1 MKDNILNKEANYS
14 LSSSDNYKKVLD
26 CDVNDATKKYS
37 QLITEYYKFIIDN
50 LKLTN
55 IGFSNFI
62 IIRGLDTITNVFFH
76 LLYHTKNINLTY
88 FHCQKS
94 FYFYI
99 EFVGQMSDSEKTFL
113 QLTSRDAT
121 TYVYKKTI
129 YELKNELSNINTDV
143 ELKTKLDLIQL
154 NMNICQTYL
163 LKIVNSPN
171 KDSSLTECIIEL
183 NDKLNLFH
191 SNSTKSVLDKVIDT
205 LYYKIDNIVVFFE
218 INAKL
223 FKKIVKT
230 PGLLYNVEKNCKHVE
245 FDLHLNETADII
257 VNWLLATPHD

>member
-1 MKDNILNKEANYS
+1 
-14 LSSSDNYKKVLD
+14 
-26 CDVNDATKKYS
+26 
-37 QLITEYYKFIIDN
+37 
-50 LKLTN
+50 
-55 IGFSNFI
+55 
-62 IIRGLDTITNVFFH
+62 
-76 LLYHTKNINLTY
+76 
-88 FHCQKS
+88 
-94 FYFYI
+94 
-99 EFVGQMSDSEKTFL
+99 MSDSEKTFL

-171 KDSSLTECIIEL
+171 KDSSLPECIIEL

-205 LYYKIDNIVVFFE
+205 LYYKIDNVVIFFE
-218 INAKL
+218 INTKL
-223 FKKIVKT
+223 LKKIAKM

-245 FDLHLNETADII
+245 FDLHLNETVDII